1 MGSTALNDGIKVSIQ
16 LYIKLETAYS
26 YTDSVSLNNECPADS
41 ARMQSHPSLNSSSH
55 VYTYIHICIH
65 VVYTVCVWMST
76 YLHARVDI
84 ICMYVY
90 LLLTF
95 LGFKI
100 EARYIISH
108 LAVIIWYRYFVSKG
122 HNPEEPCGERIVD
135 FLN

>member
-1 MGSTALNDGIKVSIQ
+1 MGSTALSDRIKVSTQ

-26 YTDSVSLNNECPADS
+26 YTDSVSVNNECPADS
-41 ARMQSHPSLNSSSH
+41 ARMQSHPSLNTS
-55 VYTYIHICIH
+55 YMCIHICIH
-65 VVYTVCVWMST
+65 VVYTVCAWMST

-122 HNPEEPCGERIVD
+122 HNFEKPCGERIVD